1 MSTTSIPI
9 SIPGPAQI
17 NVTLTST
24 GPRGATGPAGG
35 SVVSYPAGETLSTG
49 RVVVITGG
57 SAFYFQPSNPA
68 HKGRALGITTS
79 SAGSIGATVT
89 IQISGIVTDAAFPAL
104 SNVQYWVGTNGV
116 VQTTLP
122 SSGNLQK
129 AGIGVAASTLLID
142 FSTQA
147 TLL

>member
-1 MSTTSIPI
+1 MTNSIPI

-17 NVTLTST
+17 NVTLSST
-24 GPRGATGPAGG
+24 GPRGPAGPAGG

-57 SAFYFQPSNPA
+57 AAFYFQPSNPA
-68 HKGRALGITTS
+68 HKGRAVGITTS

-89 IQISGIVTDAAFPAL
+89 VQLSGVITDAAFPAL
-104 SNVQYWVGTNGV
+104 TNVQYWVGANGV
-116 VQTTLP
+116 VQTSLP

-129 AGIGVAASTLLID
+129 AGIGVAATTLLID